1 LQTTE
6 LAEIDA
12 SLQAIVR
19 RAYELGR
26 SDALKK
32 VVSVLNEDRPCDER
46 LALMAPDEMM
56 HPSDQQ
62 QSSNGM
68 ETATSAPPWWA
79 WRVR

>member
-12 SLQAIVR
+12 SLKAIVR

-26 SDALKK
+26 SEALKK
-32 VVSVLNEDRPCDER
+32 VVSVLNEDRACDER
-46 LALMAPDEMM
+46 LALMAPDR
-56 HPSDQQ
+56 HPAGSDMPQPDER
-62 QSSNGM
+62 M
-68 ETATSAPPWWA
+68 EAASSAPPWWA